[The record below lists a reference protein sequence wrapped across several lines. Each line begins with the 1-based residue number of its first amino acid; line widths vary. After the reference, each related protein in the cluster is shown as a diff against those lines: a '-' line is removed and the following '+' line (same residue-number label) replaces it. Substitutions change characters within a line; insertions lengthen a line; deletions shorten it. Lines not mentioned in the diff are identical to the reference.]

1 MINGGKSLPKV
12 QFKELA
18 VFGLKG
24 IVVYTFYLT
33 IQASVLGLI
42 SIVMDF
48 PVFDLEELLLEIGE
62 TVALFYKHDPISFIV
77 FILLGLITVY
87 VTIFFME
94 IALAILA
101 DGGNLGKPLILEKS
115 ET

>member
-12 QFKELA
+12 QLKELA

-62 TVALFYKHDPISFIV
+62 TVALFYMDRC
-77 FILLGLITVY
+77 LRQW
-87 VTIFFME
+87 
-94 IALAILA
+94 
-101 DGGNLGKPLILEKS
+101 
-115 ET
+115 